1 MPERNRHIEADERRN
16 RERLN
21 YIRKQ
26 NWPNV
31 PWKEFIRMIDQGMKE
46 ER

>member
-1 MPERNRHIEADERRN
+1 MGERSQHEADERRN

-31 PWKEFIRMIDQGMKE
+31 PWKEFIRMIDAGMKE